1 MRRVSK
7 RNPCPF
13 AIGTGF
19 LLREHPDI
27 FGRPLQP
34 DDTWQERYIIGKD
47 VKSPEMRFW
56 LSAATGGDAAPFG
69 TPPQRKNAPRASAKK
84 APAKRKSAEKT
95 SARKKK
101 SAKKRAKNKASSKIA

>member
-34 DDTWQERYIIGKD
+34 DDTWQERYIVGKD
-47 VKSPEMRFW
+47 VKSPELRFW
-56 LSAATGGDAAPFG
+56 LSAATGGV
-69 TPPQRKNAPRASAKK
+69 APRGSGGAPKPAAKK
-84 APAKRKSAEKT
+84 AAVGRKKPTAKSSATTAKKPAKKAT
-95 SARKKK
+95 KKK
-101 SAKKRAKNKASSKIA
+101 AAKKAKAP